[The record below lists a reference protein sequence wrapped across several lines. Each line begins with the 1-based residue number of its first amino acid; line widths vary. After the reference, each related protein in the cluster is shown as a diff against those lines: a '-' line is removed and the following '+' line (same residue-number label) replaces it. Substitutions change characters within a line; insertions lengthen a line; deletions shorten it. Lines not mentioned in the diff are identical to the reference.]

1 MVVVLLLL
9 KFISKLFDMAR
20 DAADLASCAHKQV
33 QSSEENKIIV
43 EEESPEM
50 GFLPSHLSALPYSES
65 LGSHTCLLLSCQI
78 AYP

>member
-1 MVVVLLLL
+1 MVEVVLLL
-9 KFISKLFDMAR
+9 KFISKLSDIAR
-20 DAADLASCAHKQV
+20 DAADLASCAHEQA
-33 QSSEENKIIV
+33 QRSEENKIVV

-50 GFLPSHLSALPYSES
+50 GFLPSHLSPLPYSKS